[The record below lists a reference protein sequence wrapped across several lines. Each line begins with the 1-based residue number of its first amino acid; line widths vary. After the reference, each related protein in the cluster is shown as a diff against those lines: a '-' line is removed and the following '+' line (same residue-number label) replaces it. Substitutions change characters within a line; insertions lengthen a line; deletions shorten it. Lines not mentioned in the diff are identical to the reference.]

1 MRFFSG
7 AVALAVG
14 LMAPSLVAAAPS
26 ADRDIDLEIRGDVEA
41 RAPPTCH
48 SASNR
53 ACWTTGFNINTDYE
67 LTAPPPGTTRKVGAI
82 TVLAEGVDADRN
94 PVHAQPHRR
103 GELGRS

>member
-67 LTAPPPGTTRKVGAI
+67 LTAPPPGTTRMVGAI

-94 PVHAQPHRR
+94 PVHP
-103 GELGRS
+103 